1 MVMKKYIISD
11 LVFLFLVISCT
22 IASSGFEEFEPSGSK
37 RIFETYINSISEDNL
52 KTHLS
57 IIASDQMEGR
67 DTGSEGQKKAG
78 NYIIK
83 HYQRIGLPFPPT
95 AQNYYQPVAS
105 EFMKVSWQPPLPD
118 SENIWAYFEGTDKKE
133 EIIVITAHYDHIG
146 MKNGEIYN
154 GADDNASGTSAL
166 LEIAEIFTK
175 AKKNGYSPK
184 RSVLFLHVTGE
195 EYGLHGSRYYTN
207 HNPIFPLEN
216 TITNIN
222 IDMIGRRGYG
232 KETNDNYVY
241 VIGSD
246 KLSTDLHKL
255 SEEANQHVG
264 LELDY
269 TYNDLND
276 PNKFYYRSDHYN
288 FAKKGIPAIFY
299 FDGIHQDY
307 HQTTDTLEKIDFPL
321 MTKRTKLVFALVWKL
336 ANAEN
341 RPIVDRDEK

>member
-1 MVMKKYIISD
+1 MKKYIISD
-11 LVFLFLVISCT
+11 LFILFLIIGCT
-22 IASSGFEEFEPSGSK
+22 VASSGFEEFEPNGSK
-37 RIFETYINSISEDNL
+37 RILETYINSISEDNL

-67 DTGSEGQKKAG
+67 DTGSQGQKKAG
-78 NYIIK
+78 NYIIE
-83 HYQRIGLPFPPT
+83 HYKSIGLSFPPT
-95 AQNYYQPVAS
+95 AQNYYQAVAS
-105 EFMKVSWQPPLPD
+105 EFMKVNWQPPLPD

-166 LEIAEIFTK
+166 LEIAKTFAD
-175 AKKNGYSPK
+175 AKKAGYTPK
-184 RSVLFLHVTGE
+184 RSILFLHVTGE
-195 EYGLHGSRYYTN
+195 EYGLHGSRYYTDN
-207 HNPIFPLEN
+207 NPIFPLEN

-232 KETNDNYVY
+232 KENNDNYVY

-255 SEEANQHVG
+255 SERANQYIG

-299 FDGIHQDY
+299 FDGIHDDY
-307 HQTTDTLEKIDFPL
+307 HQTTDTLEKIDFAL
-321 MTKRTKLVFALVWKL
+321 MTKRTKLVFALAWKL

-341 RPIVDRDEK
+341 RPVVDRNEK